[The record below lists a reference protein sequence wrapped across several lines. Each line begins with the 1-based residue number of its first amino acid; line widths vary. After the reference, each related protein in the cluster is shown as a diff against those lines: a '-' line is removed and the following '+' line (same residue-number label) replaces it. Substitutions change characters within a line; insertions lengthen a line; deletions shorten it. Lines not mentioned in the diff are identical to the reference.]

1 MILLTKRIQ
10 IIASAVGK
18 IAAELL
24 EENPKTGEAIWS
36 ALPIEGKA
44 NRWGDEIYFS
54 IPVNVGLEKGQ
65 EVVSIGDLAYW
76 PPGKAF
82 CIFFGPTP
90 ASRGNEPRAYSPV
103 NVFAKIAGDVSVFR
117 KVKDG
122 DKIRIEK
129 EV

>member
-1 MILLTKRIQ
+1 VILLAKRIQ
-10 IIASAVGK
+10 IITPATGK
-18 IAAELL
+18 VAAELI
-24 EENPKTGEAIWS
+24 EKNPKTEEAIWN

-54 IPVNVGLEKGQ
+54 IPVNVGLEEGQ
-65 EVVSIGDLAYW
+65 EVVSVGDVAYW

-103 NVFAKIAGDVSVFR
+103 NVFAKIVGDASIFK
-117 KVKDG
+117 KVKNG
-122 DKIRIEK
+122 EEIRVE
-129 EV
+129 EMV

>member
-1 MILLTKRIQ
+1 MILLAKRIQ
-10 IIASAVGK
+10 IITPATGK
-18 IAAELL
+18 VAAELI
-24 EENPKTGEAIWS
+24 EKNPKTEEAIWN

-54 IPVNVGLEKGQ
+54 IPVNVGLEEGQ
-65 EVVSIGDLAYW
+65 EVVSVGDVAYW

-103 NVFAKIAGDVSVFR
+103 NVFAKIVGDASIFK
-117 KVKDG
+117 KVKNG
-122 DKIRIEK
+122 EKIRIE
-129 EV
+129 EMV